1 MNIENFSQNGEQQVI
16 LDYFGDEKISLLS
29 IGENSGTHL
38 SNVRASI
45 LKGSY
50 GTLVEP
56 APKAFAELQN
66 LYKENSEICLINAAI
81 SDYNGESDFFDSG
94 THLNKGD
101 VSLLS
106 SLNKNETLKWRANT
120 SFEPIKV
127 KVITFEHL
135 LQVSRYKQFSFI
147 SLDSEGND
155 LTILRQMD
163 LKDLGCQSLCIEYN
177 SDPYLFN
184 IMKFI
189 CEQQGLTEML
199 LKNGENII
207 MAAPK

>member
-16 LDYFGDEKISLLS
+16 LDFFRDEKISLLS

-38 SNVRASI
+38 SNVRALI

-66 LYKENSEICLINAAI
+66 LYKENNEICLINAAI

-106 SLNKNETLKWRANT
+106 SLNKNETFKWRATT

-127 KVITFEHL
+127 QVITFEKMIKL
-135 LQVSRYKQFSFI
+135 STYKEFDLI
-147 SLDSEGND
+147 SIDAEGLD
-155 LTILRQMD
+155 LCILKQIN
-163 LKDLGCQSLCIEYN
+163 LKDMRCRLLCIEYN

-184 IMKFI
+184 TMKSI

>member
-16 LDYFGDEKISLLS
+16 LDFFGEEKISLLS

-38 SNVRASI
+38 SNVRALI

-66 LYKENSEICLINAAI
+66 LYKENNKICLINAAI
-81 SDYNGESDFFDSG
+81 SDYNGEAEFFDSG
-94 THLNKGD
+94 THLNQGD

-106 SLNKNETLKWRANT
+106 SLNKNETLKWRAT
-120 SFEPIKV
+120 TTFEPIKV
-127 KVITFEHL
+127 NVITFKDL
-135 LQVSRYKQFSFI
+135 LKVSRYNNFSFI
-147 SLDSEGND
+147 SVDAENED
-155 LTILRQMD
+155 LKILLQMD
-163 LKDLGCQSLCIEYN
+163 LKQLGCRCLCIEYN
-177 SDPYLFN
+177 SDPNLFAL
-184 IMKFI
+184 MKSI
-189 CEQQGLTEML
+189 CEQQCLTEML
-199 LKNGENII
+199 LKNAENII